1 MIALLR
7 AINVG
12 GNKTVAMSD
21 LRDFLTKLGFTNA
34 KSLLQSGNLVFDAPH
49 PPLRGTLSPL
59 RGARD
64 VEAFLEKESAKRL
77 GLETVFFV
85 RTPAEWDA
93 IIEKNPF
100 RKEAKDDPGR
110 LVVLF
115 LKDARDGATLQK
127 AIKGREIARGQGKQI
142 YVYYPDG
149 QGRSKLTNALIERT
163 LDTRATARNWNT
175 VLKLQQSDER

>member
-7 AINVG
+7 AINVA
-12 GNKTVAMSD
+12 GNKMVAMSD
-21 LRDFLTKLGFTNA
+21 LRDFVSKLGFANVR
-34 KSLLQSGNLVFDAPH
+34 SLLQSGNLVFDSKKSAPE
-49 PPLRGTLSPL
+49 
-59 RGARD
+59 
-64 VEAFLEKESAKRL
+64 VEKLLEKESAKRI

-85 RTPAEWDA
+85 RTADEWDA
-93 IIEKNPF
+93 IVEKNPF
-100 RKEAKDDPGR
+100 RKEAKEDPGR

-115 LKDARDGATLQK
+115 LKDSRDGATLQK
-127 AIKGREIARGQGKQI
+127 AIKGREVARGEGKQV

-175 VLKLQQSDER
+175 VLKLQRSDER

>member
-7 AINVG
+7 AINVA
-12 GNKTVAMSD
+12 GNTMVGMSD
-21 LRDFLTKLGFTNA
+21 LRDFLTKLGFTNV
-34 KSLLQSGNLVFDAPH
+34 KSLLQSGNLTFDA
-49 PPLRGTLSPL
+49 LRPAKNLEEL
-59 RGARD
+59 
-64 VEAFLEKESAKRL
+64 LEKESAKRL

-85 RTPAEWDA
+85 RTPAEWDV

-100 RKEAKDDPGR
+100 RKEAKEDPGR

-127 AIKGREIARGQGKQI
+127 AIKGREVARGEGKQI

>member
-7 AINVG
+7 AINVA
-12 GNKTVAMSD
+12 GNKMVAMSD
-21 LRDFLTKLGFTNA
+21 LRDLLTQLGFANA
-34 KSLLQSGNLVFDAPH
+34 KSLLQSGNLTFDAPRSAKN
-49 PPLRGTLSPL
+49 LEQL
-59 RGARD
+59 
-64 VEAFLEKESAKRL
+64 LEKESATRL

-100 RKEAKDDPGR
+100 PKEAKDDPGR

-127 AIKGREIARGQGKQI
+127 AIKGREVARGEGRQI

-149 QGRSKLTNALIERT
+149 QGRSKLTNALIEKT
-163 LDTRATARNWNT
+163 LATRATARNWNT
-175 VLKLQQSDER
+175 VLKLGRVDSVSGAP

>member
-7 AINVG
+7 AINVA
-12 GNKTVAMSD
+12 GNTMVGMSD
-21 LRDFLTKLGFTNA
+21 LRDFLTKLGFTNV
-34 KSLLQSGNLVFDAPH
+34 KSFLQSGNLAFDAPR
-49 PPLRGTLSPL
+49 PAKNLEQL
-59 RGARD
+59 
-64 VEAFLEKESAKRL
+64 LEKESAKRL

-93 IIEKNPF
+93 IIGKNPF
-100 RKEAKDDPGR
+100 RKEAKEDPGR

-127 AIKGREIARGQGKQI
+127 AIKGREVARGEGKQI

-175 VLKLQQSDER
+175 VLKLQRSDER

>member
-7 AINVG
+7 AINVA
-12 GNKTVAMSD
+12 GNTMVGMSD
-21 LRDFLTKLGFTNA
+21 LRDFLTKLGFTNV
-34 KSLLQSGNLVFDAPH
+34 KSLLQSGNLTFDA
-49 PPLRGTLSPL
+49 LRPAKNLEQL
-59 RGARD
+59 
-64 VEAFLEKESAKRL
+64 LEKESAKRL

-85 RTPAEWDA
+85 RTPAEWGA

-100 RKEAKDDPGR
+100 RKEAKEDPGR

-127 AIKGREIARGQGKQI
+127 AIKGREVARGEGKQI

-163 LDTRATARNWNT
+163 LDTRATARNWNP
-175 VLKLQQSDER
+175 VLKLQRSDER

>member
-7 AINVG
+7 AINVA
-12 GNKTVAMSD
+12 GNKMVAMSD
-21 LRDFLTKLGFTNA
+21 LRDLLTQLGFANA
-34 KSLLQSGNLVFDAPH
+34 RSFLQSGNLTFDAPRSSKN
-49 PPLRGTLSPL
+49 LEQL
-59 RGARD
+59 
-64 VEAFLEKESAKRL
+64 LEKESARRL

-127 AIKGREIARGQGKQI
+127 AIKGREVARGEGRQI

-149 QGRSKLTNALIERT
+149 QGRSKLTNALIEKT
-163 LDTRATARNWNT
+163 LATRATARNWNT
-175 VLKLQQSDER
+175 VLKLGRADDASL